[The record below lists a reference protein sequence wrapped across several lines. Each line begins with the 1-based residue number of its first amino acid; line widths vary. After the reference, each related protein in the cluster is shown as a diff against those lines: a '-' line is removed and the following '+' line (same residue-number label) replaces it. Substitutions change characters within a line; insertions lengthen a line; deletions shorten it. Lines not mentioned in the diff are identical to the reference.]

1 MKLFLNNL
9 KTKWK
14 INSNWQLLLIFLVF
28 SLAGFSVVK
37 FRRLFFMLVGIEDDT
52 ALWIKTITY
61 MLFIFPAYQL
71 LLLLYGFL
79 LGQFSFFWEKEK
91 KLFKSISS
99 RFKKR

>member
-1 MKLFLNNL
+1 MKLYFNKL

-37 FRRLFFMLVGIEDDT
+37 FRKLFFMLVGIEDDT

-61 MLFIFPAYQL
+61 ILFIFPAYQL

-91 KLFKSISS
+91 KLFQSISC
-99 RFKKR
+99 RFKK

>member
-1 MKLFLNNL
+1 MKLYFNNL
-9 KTKWK
+9 KRKWK

-37 FRRLFFMLVGIEDDT
+37 FRKLFFMLVGIEDDT
-52 ALWIKTITY
+52 ALWIKTVTY
-61 MLFIFPAYQL
+61 ILFIFPAYQL

-91 KLFKSISS
+91 KLFKSITS
-99 RFKKR
+99 RFKTG